1 MTFAVV
7 SPEERVPAT
16 HPLRSIKPM
25 VEQALGAMSEQFDA
39 MYSPIGRPS
48 IPPERLLKAMLLMA
62 FYSVR
67 SERQFCEQ
75 LDYNLLFRW
84 FLNMSADE
92 PGFHPTT
99 FSKNRARL
107 LEHQIARTLFGSI
120 VEQAREAG
128 WVSDEHFTVDG
139 TLIEAWASFKSFRPK
154 DERAQDREPPDD
166 PGNPTVD
173 FRGETWSNATHAS
186 TTDPQARL
194 ARKGRGKEARLS
206 YSAHALM
213 ENRSGLLVDLRIDTV
228 YGAAECYNAICMVE
242 DTVPGSR
249 RVTLGAD
256 KGYDDDAF
264 VDACRARSITPHV
277 AQNITPRRDSAIDG
291 RTTRHPGYAVS
302 QWMRKRVEE
311 IFGWFKTVAGF
322 RRTRFKG
329 QERTQLAAYLVGA
342 AYNLTR
348 MATLG
353 ATVVRLSGVC
363 VCLAWILLRLSP
375 RLTILSRRPLGM
387 SSIRQIGSQRVD
399 RRYSPRSSAPICLS
413 LRTSV
418 NTAFSASC

>member
-1 MTFAVV
+1 V
-7 SPEERVPAT
+7 
-16 HPLRSIKPM
+16 
-25 VEQALGAMSEQFDA
+25 D
-39 MYSPIGRPS
+39 
-48 IPPERLLKAMLLMA
+48 
-62 FYSVR
+62 
-67 SERQFCEQ
+67 
-75 LDYNLLFRW
+75 
-84 FLNMSADE
+84 
-92 PGFHPTT
+92 
-99 FSKNRARL
+99 
-107 LEHQIARTLFGSI
+107 
-120 VEQAREAG
+120 QAREAG

-154 DERAQDREPPDD
+154 DERAQDRTPPDD

-173 FRGETWSNATHAS
+173 FRGEKWSNATHAS

-194 ARKGRGKEARLS
+194 ARKGKEAKLS

-228 YGAAECYNAICMVE
+228 YGAAECYNAISMVE

-249 RVTLGAD
+249 RLTLGAD
-256 KGYDDDAF
+256 KGYDDEAF
-264 VDACRARSITPHV
+264 VDACRVRTITPHV

-353 ATVVRLSGVC
+353 ATGVRVSGFC
-363 VCLAWILLRLSP
+363 VCLAGFILRLSP
-375 RLTILSRRPLGM
+375 KLTVLSGRSLGM
-387 SSIRQIGSQRVD
+387 PSIRQIGSQCVG
-399 RRYSPRSSAPICLS
+399 RRDSPLSSAPIRLPLRILS
-413 LRTSV
+413 LVV
-418 NTAFSASC
+418 NTAFSAPC